1 MKKVLVVFLAA
12 IMMLGT
18 VALVACE
25 NEAVYTGEYSY
36 VAWGHTY
43 GSKVDVTVKGD
54 VVTAIRI
61 YTDEEAGGESGSWVT
76 TTKDHES
83 VELWAAGREGF
94 VNSLVGKTV
103 AEINAITGTISGQG
117 EATSDSLVGVDG
129 VTGATQTCVRLVKA
143 VQNALSKIP
152 A

>member
-1 MKKVLVVFLAA
+1 MKKVLVIFLAT

-25 NEAVYTGEYSY
+25 KDEVYTGEYSY

-43 GSKVDVTVKGD
+43 GSKVDVTVTGNKI
-54 VVTAIRI
+54 TAIKI
-61 YTDEEAGGESGSWVT
+61 YTDEEAGGEGGSWVT
-76 TTKDHES
+76 TSEGHES
-83 VELWAAGREGF
+83 VELWAAGKDAF
-94 VNSLVGKTV
+94 VNSLIGKTV
-103 AEINAITGTISGQG
+103 AEVNAITGAIKGQ
-117 EATSDSLVGVDG
+117 EDATSDSLVGVNG